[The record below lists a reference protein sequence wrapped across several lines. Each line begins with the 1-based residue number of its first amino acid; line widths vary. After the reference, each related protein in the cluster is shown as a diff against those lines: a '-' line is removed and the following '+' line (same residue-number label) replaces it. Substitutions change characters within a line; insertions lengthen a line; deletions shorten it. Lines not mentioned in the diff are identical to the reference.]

1 LVARFR
7 GDEVAAEIAAGIEHR
22 PVGPVVVTG

>member
-7 GDEVAAEIAAGIEHR
+7 GDEVAAAVVAAIEHR
-22 PVGPVVVTG
+22 PVGPVIVTG